1 MENTVNKH
9 KQEKY
14 MKRIQIVVSAAVF
27 LGACGL
33 TSYAQNVT
41 SDIGSQL
48 AVIRQ
53 STAKY
58 HLVENAVAD
67 GYLPFP
73 TAGNPGGADALYV
86 NFAAVYD
93 GPPESGGIPGVL
105 RLDQPEF
112 LAYLKLPNGELRLAS
127 VFFIKP
133 YAPIPAAGETVEPNE
148 DPPIWLGHEPPPN
161 IHYGFWEMEVW
172 VWVYN
177 PNGLFD
183 FVNPRFLED
192 WDTR

>member
-1 MENTVNKH
+1 MGNTVNKH

-14 MKRIQIVVSAAVF
+14 MKRIQLVVSADVF

-33 TSYAQNVT
+33 TSYAQDVT
-41 SDIGSQL
+41 SDVGSQL

-58 HLVENAVAD
+58 NRVENAIAD
-67 GYLPFP
+67 GYVSFP
-73 TAGNPGGADALYV
+73 VADIPGGVDALYV
-86 NFAAVYD
+86 NLAAGYD

-105 RLDQPEF
+105 KLEQPEG
-112 LAYLKLPNGELRLAS
+112 LGYLKLPNGELRLAS
-127 VFFIKP
+127 VFFFKP
-133 YAPIPAAGETVEPNE
+133 YASWPAPGTTVEPTE
-148 DPPIWLGHEPPPN
+148 DPPVWLGHEPVANVN
-161 IHYGFWEMEVW
+161 IGSWEMEVW